1 MLHQK
6 RKNVAAL
13 ATAETLKTLTRR
25 VDGERRRFLLVERT
39 ARLEDRPHALQGNT
53 RRNHIDDT
61 RAVFYFFKNSVRD
74 YIGHKLSIITLN
86 DFFGQ
91 SEEKTENYELRI
103 TNYELE
109 KNPPRGCAANDE
121 VTLE

>member
-53 RRNHIDDT
+53 RRNHIDDA
-61 RAVFYFFKNSVRD
+61 RAAFYFFKNSVRD

-91 SEEKTENYELRI
+91 SEEKTENYELQI
-103 TNYELE
+103 TNYEL
-109 KNPPRGCAANDE
+109 RCSDC
-121 VTLE
+121 TQTHQ